1 MPKNGSPKLK
11 FKFKPQPA
19 PEETPGVAF
28 MNGAFMPMSECKIS
42 VLDWGF
48 LRSDATFDVVHVW
61 KGRFFRLDKHLDRFL
76 NSCAKLRLELPV
88 DREGLQEVLMECVRR
103 SKLQD
108 SYVEMIATR
117 GLAKNGSRDPRQAVH
132 QFIGFAIPFS
142 WIANEE
148 QRERGLK
155 LVISTIPRI
164 PAASIDPT
172 IKNYHRLDFVNALFE
187 CYERGGETVVMPAL
201 DGTITEGPG
210 FNVFVVEKG
219 RIATPPSGVLE
230 GITRMTVMELAG
242 EMGVKASMRPIT
254 AEELKGADEVF
265 VTSTAGG
272 VMAVTQ
278 VDETVI
284 RNGAPGTLTRE
295 ITDLYWKKHADPK
308 WSTPVDY

>member
-1 MPKNGSPKLK
+1 MPRNGSPKLK
-11 FKFKPQPA
+11 FKYTPQPA
-19 PEETPGVAF
+19 PDYPPGIAF
-28 MNGAFMPMSECKIS
+28 MNGEFMPMSECKIS
-42 VLDWGF
+42 ILDWGF

-76 NSCAKLRLELPV
+76 NSCAKLRLTLPV

-103 SKLQD
+103 AKLQD

-117 GLAKNGSRDPRQAVH
+117 GMAKNGSRDPREAVH

-142 WIANEE
+142 WIADEK

-155 LVISTIPRI
+155 VVISTIPRI
-164 PAASIDPT
+164 PAASVDPT

-187 CYERGGETVVMPAL
+187 AYERGGETVVMPAL
-201 DGTITEGPG
+201 DGAITEGPG
-210 FNVFVVEKG
+210 FNIFVVEG
-219 RIATPPSGVLE
+219 SAIATPPSGVLE
-230 GITRMTVMELAG
+230 GITRMTVMELAA
-242 EMGVKASMRPIT
+242 ELGVKAKMRPIT
-254 AEELKGADEVF
+254 AEQLKSADEVF

-308 WSTPVDY
+308 WSTPVEY